1 MDGNTAL
8 HGDSST
14 EKTIWS
20 LYMVLS
26 PLERSARAP
35 CGNQSKSLLSHQS
48 PLWMTI
54 EICGIIAVMGSC
66 KFTDKR
72 QDLILMDIIDLALT
86 SESKYEIRLTTVVQS
101 SILLL

>member
-1 MDGNTAL
+1 
-8 HGDSST
+8 
-14 EKTIWS
+14 
-20 LYMVLS
+20 
-26 PLERSARAP
+26 
-35 CGNQSKSLLSHQS
+35 
-48 PLWMTI
+48 MTI
-54 EICGIIAVMGSC
+54 EICGIIAVMASC